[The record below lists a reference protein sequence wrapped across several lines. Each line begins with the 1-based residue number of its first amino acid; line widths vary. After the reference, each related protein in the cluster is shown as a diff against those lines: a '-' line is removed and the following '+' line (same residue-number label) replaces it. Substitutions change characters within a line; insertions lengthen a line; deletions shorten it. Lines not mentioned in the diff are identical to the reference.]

1 MVAAVRARGRSRLV
15 FVLVPGL
22 VALLGG
28 CGAMAG
34 WQLGVFNS
42 DGRFEDVDACRILP
56 DAATL
61 ATLVSNGGREP
72 GDSEPR
78 GFLGLGGDAQSEC
91 KWSSVPRGVDRPFR
105 TVRVFAETVHAS
117 PGGSGPERAKE
128 DLARWYE
135 NRVRRG
141 SQVSVVDG
149 AEKIYGATDRASY
162 VIVFA
167 RVEVFDIHAKFRIS
181 NVVVDVSART
191 HTEPGEKERAQVVGL
206 ARNVAARLRALD

>member
-1 MVAAVRARGRSRLV
+1 
-15 FVLVPGL
+15 
-22 VALLGG
+22 
-28 CGAMAG
+28 MAG

-61 ATLVSNGGREP
+61 APLVSNGAREP

-78 GFLGLGGDAQSEC
+78 GFLGLGGDAHSEC

-105 TVRVFAETVHAS
+105 TVRVFAETAHAS
-117 PGGSGPERAKE
+117 PEGSGPERAE
-128 DLARWYE
+128 ERLVRWYE

-141 SQVSVVDG
+141 SEVAVVDG
-149 AEKIYGATDRASY
+149 GMKIYGTTDRASY

-167 RVEVFDIHAKFRIS
+167 QIKVFDIHAKFRIS

-206 ARNVAARLRALD
+206 AKEVAGRLRALD